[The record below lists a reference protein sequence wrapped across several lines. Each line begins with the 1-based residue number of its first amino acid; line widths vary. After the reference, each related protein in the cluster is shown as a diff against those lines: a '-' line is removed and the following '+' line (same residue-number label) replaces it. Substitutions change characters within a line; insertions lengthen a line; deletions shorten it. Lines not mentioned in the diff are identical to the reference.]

1 MTQSKAMIMR
11 TLTTNYLDIGWQ
23 LIVFHEKKLLEPQ
36 KKIWFLSQLTMQQ
49 VESSEKKK

>member
-36 KKIWFLSQLTMQQ
+36 KKKMVFVTTNHAAS
-49 VESSEKKK
+49 